1 MDPALRNALRQAV
14 LEARQLLEKAVAERL
29 EGRFDI
35 QERAG
40 RLVADPQ
47 ARLPHLDD
55 AERALRADILQHFA
69 DLNKDGIAPLAAYRQ
84 LVREAAFTWLNRFV
98 AFKMLEARKLIRET
112 IARWDDSNGYKHWLA
127 EHNDD
132 YALHQRGGEDRD
144 AAYHR
149 FLLHRC
155 GELAREIRVLFDPD
169 SLPSRLAPP
178 PRILKQLA
186 DRLHQ
191 PDLADAWKPGHEET
205 LGWVYQFFVEAEK
218 DAVFDRLFKHKQKIS
233 PEDLPAAT
241 QVFTPNWM
249 VRFLVH
255 NTLGRLWLELHPD
268 SRLAEFSTDEHRFKL
283 TYLVPSAIRVD
294 PCSSA
299 ALRSVKDIRLLDP
312 ACGTMHFGLVAF
324 DLFVEMY
331 REEMER
337 AGQPG
342 WPSRPPVEHTD
353 DIPAAIL
360 AHNLHGIDLDLRAVQ
375 IAALALYLKAKT
387 LSPKKPLAE
396 SRLACANVHMLD
408 GDRLGAFLKQAGL
421 EKRPI
426 YSRILH
432 ALREELQNS
441 EHLGSLTPLEQRI
454 HALVEAERQR
464 YEKEG
469 RQPDLFGWSR
479 EQFDTE
485 AGRREFWDMLETQI
499 AQALD
504 AFARDQAEQGVNQTF
519 FAGETVKGLRLLEL
533 LAQRYDVVVTNPPY
547 MSARNMNGTL
557 KNLVA
562 QHYPEG
568 KGDLYAAF
576 LQRCCQLLGPS
587 GRMGL
592 VSQQSFMFISSYEKL
607 RDFLT
612 QRCFNEVMAHVGPR
626 AFEEI
631 AGEKVNTTLIVLKR
645 CEDPRQRR
653 EAVGTY
659 FRLVKEPDADSKRR
673 RFEQALPSLRSR
685 ESDRAGQG
693 PPVADAPGSPDP
705 CVFRYRQADFDAIPG
720 SPWVYWITPGLRRLF
735 ETLPKLGDVAQ
746 PRQGLATADNFRF
759 LRFWWEVGQ
768 ERIAFG
774 CKNAAEAQKSRKRWF
789 PYMKGGAFRRWYGNQ
804 EYVVNWENDGKEMK
818 EFEAAV
824 IRNPDYY
831 FRRGVTWTALS
842 AKGLSCRI
850 MPEGFIIGH
859 KGPAVYSDQPR
870 NLLSLLAIL
879 NSTLS
884 QALLQITSPTI
895 MFEVGQ
901 LAMLPIP
908 QRSSA
913 RLEKLVEEAIEL
925 AQQDSREDETT
936 WDFVAPP
943 PWPDGVER
951 VAERHR
957 QLAEIERQI
966 DEEVYRLYGI
976 ADADRAA
983 IEAELAEGST
993 LAEDEADPAEPAKTV
1008 TAWTGETLAQA
1019 WLSWA
1024 VGQVFAQE
1032 PFVEA
1037 GKPLAEAVLKH
1048 LEARHGDHAAEAIVA
1063 AACGP
1068 GPVLEHLADDLR
1080 EPFFQRHL
1088 KQYRKRPIYWLL
1100 QSAKK
1105 IFGVWLFARTYHK
1118 DTLFQVL
1125 LKVVEPRM
1133 RLEESRLDA
1142 LRSQKAAAGN
1152 SGREAKRLGK
1162 EIDKQEELLG
1172 ELRDFAAKLRQVANL
1187 HLDPDPNDG
1196 VALNI
1201 APLWELV
1208 PFKEAKTFWEE
1219 LHQGK
1224 YEWSSIGQQLRK
1236 KGRVK

>member
-1 MDPALRNALRQAV
+1 MDPAIRNALRKAV

-29 EGRFDI
+29 EGRFAI
-35 QERAG
+35 HERGG
-40 RLVADPQ
+40 RLVADPK
-47 ARLPHLDD
+47 ARLAHLDD

-69 DLNKDGIAPLAAYRQ
+69 DLKKDGVEPLAAYRQ
-84 LVREAAFTWLNRFV
+84 LIREAAFTWLNRFV

-127 EHNDD
+127 EHDD
-132 YALHQRGGEDRD
+132 AYALHQRGGEDRD

-178 PRILKQLA
+178 PRNLKQLA
-186 DRLHQ
+186 DCLHQ
-191 PDLADAWKPGHEET
+191 PHLADAWKPGHEET
-205 LGWVYQFFVEAEK
+205 LGWVYQDFTSEELEAAFREVRVSKKKFEAEQIP
-218 DAVFDRLFKHKQKIS
+218 AVTQLF
-233 PEDLPAAT
+233 T
-241 QVFTPNWM
+241 QNWI
-249 VRFLVH
+249 VRVLVH
-255 NTLGRLWLELHPD
+255 NTLGRRWLELHPD
-268 SRLAEFSTDEHRFKL
+268 SSLRNQWDA
-283 TYLVPSAIRVD
+283 LVPDFSAD
-294 PCSSA
+294 PKPA
-299 ALRSVKDIRLLDP
+299 PREAGKSVRDIRLLDP

-469 RQPDLFGWSR
+469 QQPDLFGWSQ
-479 EQFDTE
+479 EQFETE
-485 AGRREFWDMLETQI
+485 AGSWEFWDTLETQI

-504 AFARDQAEQGVNQTF
+504 AFARDQAEHGVNQTF
-519 FAGETVKGLRLLEL
+519 FAGEAVKGLRLLEL

-547 MSARNMNGTL
+547 MSARKMNDRL
-557 KNLVA
+557 KALVA
-562 QHYPEG
+562 KHYPEG

-576 LQRCCQLLGPS
+576 VLRCLELAEET
-587 GRMGL
+587 GRVGML
-592 VSQQSFMFISSYEKL
+592 TMHSFLFISSYEKL
-607 RDFLT
+607 RAKITSQAVVETL
-612 QRCFNEVMAHVGPR
+612 AHTGPGLFDVGNP
-626 AFEEI
+626 
-631 AGEKVNTTLIVLKR
+631 GTLQTAAYVLKR
-645 CEDPRQRR
+645 CDDERQRR

-673 RFEQALPSLRSR
+673 RFEQALAQLR
-685 ESDRAGQG
+685 A
-693 PPVADAPGSPDP
+693 GSPDP
-705 CVFRYRQADFDAIPG
+705 SVFRYRQADFDAIPG
-720 SPWVYWITPGLRRLF
+720 SPWVYWITPGLRKLF
-735 ETLPKLGDVAQ
+735 ETMPKLGDVAQ

-759 LRFWWEVGQ
+759 LRYWWEVGQ
-768 ERIAFG
+768 KRIAFG

-804 EYVVNWENDGKEMK
+804 EYVVNWENDGQEIKTLEGSSGRI
-818 EFEAAV
+818 AS
-824 IRNPDYY
+824 RPQNTDYY
-831 FRRGVTWTALS
+831 FRRGVTWTDLTSGRFSARLS
-842 AKGLSCRI
+842 PG
-850 MPEGFIIGH
+850 GFIFDV
-859 KGPAVYSDQPR
+859 KGSSAFPDEVSFV
-870 NLLSLLAIL
+870 LGIL
-879 NSTLS
+879 NSEMAQYMLTL
-884 QALLQITSPTI
+884 LNPTVS
-895 MFEVGQ
+895 FQVGD
-901 LAMLPIP
+901 LARLPIP
-908 QRSSA
+908 RRSSA

-936 WDFVAPP
+936 WDFVEPP
-943 PWPDGVER
+943 PWPDGVEH

-957 QLAEIERQI
+957 HLAEIERQI
-966 DEEVYRLYGI
+966 DEVVYRLYGI
-976 ADADRAA
+976 TDEDRAA

-993 LAEDEADPAEPAKTV
+993 LAEDEAESDDPAEPAETT
-1008 TAWTGETLAQA
+1008 TAWTDETLAQA

-1048 LEARHGDHAAEAIVA
+1048 LEARHGDHQAEALVA

-1068 GPVLEHLADDLR
+1068 GPVLECLADDLAG
-1080 EPFFQRHL
+1080 PFFKQHL
-1088 KQYRKRPIYWLL
+1088 AQYRKRPIYWLL
-1100 QSAKK
+1100 QSARKT
-1105 IFGVWLFARTYHK
+1105 FGIWLFARTYHK
-1118 DTLFQVL
+1118 DTLFQLL
-1125 LKVVEPRM
+1125 LKVVEPRI
-1133 RLEESRLDA
+1133 RREESRLES
-1142 LRSQKAAAGN
+1142 LRGQRAAAGS
-1152 SGREAKRLGK
+1152 SGREAKRLDK
-1162 EIDKQEELLG
+1162 EIERQDDLLADV
-1172 ELRDFAAKLRQVANL
+1172 RDFEDKLRRAANL
-1187 HLDPDPNDG
+1187 NLEPDLNDG
-1196 VALNI
+1196 VVLNI

-1208 PFKEAKTFWEE
+1208 PWKEAKTYWQE
-1219 LHQGK
+1219 LLEGK
-1224 YEWSSIGQQLRK
+1224 YEWSSIGKQLRN
-1236 KGRVK
+1236 KGHVK